1 MSIEPVDEATRD
13 VILNILSRFLVNYDK
28 QSGSFAV
35 LLCEIYGRYQLG
47 EVDESGLKSMLS
59 KDSDVEMMTQNLF
72 LHLEP
77 IEKEEKDILPLV
89 TLQSSND
96 WIIFRIYALLTT
108 LDENCN
114 LQSLAIRFE
123 TPEGGISGGSNL
135 GSHDFCHAQLCN
147 NINRHVKNVT
157 PQWVPDSQPS
167 IPLDADSQV
176 SLVLCMLTSLYGGK
190 HVFRRLSDSSDS
202 SDRDL
207 WEHLEKVR
215 ALQAFKTTN

>member
-1 MSIEPVDEATRD
+1 MPIEPADEATRD
-13 VILNILSRFLVNYDK
+13 VILDILLRFMSYYNK
-28 QSGSFAV
+28 QSGPFAV
-35 LLCEIYGRYQLG
+35 LLGEIYGKYQLG
-47 EVDESGLKSMLS
+47 EVDDSGLKSMLS
-59 KDSDVEMMTQNLF
+59 KDSDVEMMTQNKF
-72 LHLEP
+72 MHLDP
-77 IEKEEKDILPLV
+77 IPTKKNILPLV

-96 WIIFRIYALLTT
+96 WVIFRIYALLTT

-123 TPEGGISGGSNL
+123 TDEGGISTESNL
-135 GSHDFCHAQLCN
+135 GLHDFCHAQLCN
-147 NINRHVKNVT
+147 NINEHVKNVT

-167 IPLDADSQV
+167 IPLDADNQV

-190 HVFRRLSDSSDS
+190 YVFSKLSDS

>member
-1 MSIEPVDEATRD
+1 MPIEPADEATRD
-13 VILNILSRFLVNYDK
+13 VIWDILSRFLGDYERPDGPF
-28 QSGSFAV
+28 ST
-35 LLCEIYGRYQLG
+35 LLDRVYCRYPLWSL
-47 EVDESGLKSMLS
+47 DADGLASMLS
-59 KDSDVEMMTQNLF
+59 KDSGVEMMTQNLF

-77 IEKEEKDILPLV
+77 IKKNILPLV

-96 WIIFRIYALLTT
+96 WVIFRIYALLTT

-123 TPEGGISGGSNL
+123 TDEGGISTGSNL
-135 GSHDFCHAQLCN
+135 GLHDFCHAQLCN
-147 NINRHVKNVT
+147 NINKHVKNVT

-167 IPLDADSQV
+167 IPLDADNQV

-190 HVFRRLSDSSDS
+190 HVFSRLSDS

>member
-1 MSIEPVDEATRD
+1 MPIEPADEATRD
-13 VILNILSRFLVNYDK
+13 VILDILSIFLFDHDK
-28 QSGSFAV
+28 QSGPFAV

-47 EVDESGLKSMLS
+47 EVDNSGLKSMLS

-77 IEKEEKDILPLV
+77 IEKDILPLV

-96 WIIFRIYALLTT
+96 WVIFRIYALLAT

-114 LQSLAIRFE
+114 IQSLAIRFE
-123 TPEGGISGGSNL
+123 TDEGGISAGSNL

-167 IPLDADSQV
+167 IPLDADNQV

-190 HVFRRLSDSSDS
+190 HVFSRLSES

-215 ALQAFKTTN
+215 ALQAFKMTN